1 MTERGD
7 ERLERLE
14 SVVGFQERL
23 ISQLNEVVSDLAMRL
38 EAMEREVKR
47 LGERE
52 APEVG
57 PHHDPPPHY

>member
-1 MTERGD
+1 MADRDG
-7 ERLERLE
+7 RLERLE

-23 ISQLNEVVSDLAMRL
+23 ISQLNEVVTDLAARL
-38 EAMEREVKR
+38 EVMEREVKR
-47 LGERE
+47 LGDRE